1 VNFTKINVLLIGDF
15 MIDKYIFGSSSRLSP
30 EAPVPVILPNKVYS
44 TPGGAANVA
53 VNLSALGAKVSCMGI
68 IGDDENGKNLLELLK
83 KENID
88 TKYLKIKNTIT
99 TTKKRIFCNN
109 KQIARIDTEE
119 IIHNFIPENKIDYTN
134 FDTIILSDY
143 NKGVLNKEW
152 FNEINTNNIIVDPK
166 KENFL
171 FYSNASIIT
180 PNLNELKRASDVEI
194 HNDISI
200 VDACKK
206 LIEGTQLE
214 YVVAKKGSD
223 GITIVGK
230 NNYFKHIKA
239 ISVERPDVTGAGDT
253 VIASLSLAYAKTKD
267 IELSANFANIAAGI
281 VVSKSGTA
289 SVTIDEINN
298 YIKNN
303 EQNN

>member
-1 VNFTKINVLLIGDF
+1 MHVLLIGDF

-30 EAPVPVILPNKVYS
+30 EAPVPVILSNKVYS
-44 TPGGAANVA
+44 SPGGAGNVA
-53 VNLSALGAKVSCMGI
+53 VNLSALGAKVTCMGI
-68 IGDDENGKNLLELLK
+68 IGDDENGTNLLELLK
-83 KENID
+83 KENIN
-88 TKYLKIKNTIT
+88 TKYLQIESTIT

-109 KQIARIDTEE
+109 KQIARIDSEE
-119 IIHNFIPENKIDYTN
+119 IIYNFSPEKKIDYTN

-143 NKGVLNKEW
+143 NKGVLNQKW
-152 FNEINTNNIIVDPK
+152 FNEIDTNNIIVDPK

-180 PNLNELKRASDVEI
+180 PNLNELQRASDLEI
-194 HNDISI
+194 HNDVSI

-206 LIEGTQLE
+206 LIEDTRLE
-214 YVVAKKGSD
+214 YVVAKKGSG

-230 NNYFKHIKA
+230 NNFVKHINA
-239 ISVERPDVTGAGDT
+239 ISVESPDVTGAGDT

-267 IELSANFANIAAGI
+267 IALSANFANIAAGI